1 MNLQNPLRGEL
12 DFKYQPNESLALRW
26 KSPVDPERFDGFTLQ
41 MNEKEQ
47 VL

>member
-1 MNLQNPLRGEL
+1 VSLNL
-12 DFKYQPNESLALRW
+12 KYQPNESLALRW